1 VTHAVHH
8 VNHILSI
15 YCDFKVAGCLCTD
28 RADLRALNNSLEA
41 VLSSL
46 YPQPLAK
53 APSRPSGPSDTR
65 KYQAAQRQTMANIPR
80 MQRNI
85 WYALSSRL
93 LLFTSEPWTVTGD
106 VVYLSVLGRS
116 MIVLNSQKAAADLLG
131 RRASNY
137 SDRPRFIV
145 ASEILTGGMEVSFL
159 QYGML

>member
-1 VTHAVHH
+1 MV
-8 VNHILSI
+8 
-15 YCDFKVAGCLCTD
+15 CF
-28 RADLRALNNSLEA
+28 
-41 VLSSL
+41 
-46 YPQPLAK
+46 
-53 APSRPSGPSDTR
+53 
-65 KYQAAQRQTMANIPR
+65 
-80 MQRNI
+80 
-85 WYALSSRL
+85 SSRS

>member
-1 VTHAVHH
+1 MSTTFYRFTAISRWLGVSARTGLTSV
-8 VNHILSI
+8 LSI
-15 YCDFKVAGCLCTD
+15 ILLRLCY
-28 RADLRALNNSLEA
+28 LRYTRSPWRKLPPGPRGLPLLGNIRQLNDKRWLTSRECKGTYGMLR
-41 VLSSL
+41 
-46 YPQPLAK
+46 
-53 APSRPSGPSDTR
+53 SRP
-65 KYQAAQRQTMANIPR
+65 
-80 MQRNI
+80 
-85 WYALSSRL
+85 
-93 LLFTSEPWTVTGD
+93 LLFTSEPWTITGD